1 MVSTQPPRLL
11 TFWWQWERIWMWI
24 CLLLSF
30 HTSYHYTLCDHFI
43 LHIIS
48 YYVIISYHP
57 GCWPFGDNGWES
69 GWEFAFCR
77 HFILHIFIC
86 DISYFITF
94 HTMWSFPTRLST
106 FWWQWVR
113 MWTEKVKMGARLS
126 DVLFRLVFII
136 IIINY
141 HQYCYYHHQY
151 NFSKEGHT
159 CVVKIL
165 LDKGASLTDKVI
177 ELSKNVGND
186 IHLSWFF
193 YWPSFFY
200 LSVLI
205 DWLIEL
211 ASLTRCHS

>member
-1 MVSTQPPRLL
+1 MGEDFCYHFIL
-11 TFWWQWERIWMWI
+11 
-24 CLLLSF
+24 
-30 HTSYHYTLCDHFI
+30 HTSYHNTH
-43 LHIIS
+43 
-48 YYVIISYHP
+48 YVIISYFISFHTMLSFPTYHP

-94 HTMWSFPTRLST
+94 HTMRSFPTRLST

>member
-48 YYVIISYHP
+48 YYVIISYHL

-126 DVLFRLVFII
+126 DVLFRLVSIIFIS
-136 IIINY
+136 INTNIVLS
-141 HQYCYYHHQY
+141 
-151 NFSKEGHT
+151 NFCPRRVT
-159 CVVKIL
+159 LV
-165 LDKGASLTDKVI
+165 
-177 ELSKNVGND
+177 
-186 IHLSWFF
+186 W
-193 YWPSFFY
+193 WRFY
-200 LSVLI
+200 LI
-205 DWLIEL
+205 REQ
-211 ASLTRCHS
+211 ASLTRC